1 MAAGALVRHGGGMKC
16 APDLHNHHR
25 FPAET
30 ISDTSWLYYC
40 TFYIRNVELMRLERA
55 ASRLHFEHD

>member
-1 MAAGALVRHGGGMKC
+1 MAAGALVRHGGGMEC

-30 ISDTSWLYYC
+30 ISHISWLYY
-40 TFYIRNVELMRLERA
+40 
-55 ASRLHFEHD
+55 

>member
-1 MAAGALVRHGGGMKC
+1 MGWRLVLWCGRGGMEC

-30 ISDTSWLYYC
+30 ISHISRLYY
-40 TFYIRNVELMRLERA
+40 
-55 ASRLHFEHD
+55 